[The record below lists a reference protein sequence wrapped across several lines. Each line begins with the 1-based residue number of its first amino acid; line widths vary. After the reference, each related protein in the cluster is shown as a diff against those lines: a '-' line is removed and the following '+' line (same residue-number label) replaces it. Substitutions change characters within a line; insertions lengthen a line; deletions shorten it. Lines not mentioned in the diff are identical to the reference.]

1 MAVVQYPPLAL
12 YIHIPWCL
20 RKCPYCDFNSHQLI
34 KVFDAQRYV
43 DALLADLDHE
53 LPRIADRELI
63 SIFIGGGTPSL
74 MPAVAMERLQWGVN
88 ARLPS
93 VPRAEVTL
101 EANPGTLEAGRFAGY
116 RAAGVNRLSI
126 GVQSFDTRSL
136 QRLGRIHGPDEAVA
150 AVKMAREAGF
160 DNINLDLMFGLPG
173 QNREMA
179 RQDVERA
186 VELMPEHISYYQLTL
201 EPNTRFAAQ
210 PPALPEEEWICEF
223 QYDGQRRLAQAGY
236 RQYEVSAYALP
247 GMQCRHNLNYWAF
260 GDYIGIG
267 AGAHGKLTDGAKQA
281 VWRRRRVR
289 GPDQY
294 LRAAGSEEAVAGS
307 QRLSD
312 DDLLLEFMMNNLRL
326 NRGFSRD
333 LFQRRTGLPFSRA
346 EPGIAAGVDLGLLVL
361 EDGIVRP
368 SEQGRRFLNDLLG
381 CFLK

>member
-1 MAVVQYPPLAL
+1 MAAAKYPPLAL
-12 YIHIPWCL
+12 YIHIPWCV
-20 RKCPYCDFNSHQLI
+20 RKCPYCDFNSHQLTG
-34 KVFDAQRYV
+34 VFDAQRYV

-53 LPRIADRELI
+53 LPRVADRELV

-74 MPAVAMERLQWGVN
+74 MPADAMERLLRGVN

-93 VPRAEVTL
+93 VPGAEVTL

-126 GVQSFDTRSL
+126 GAQSFDARSL

-173 QNREMA
+173 QNRAMA
-179 RQDVERA
+179 RRDVERA
-186 VELMPEHISYYQLTL
+186 MELMPEHISYYQLTL

-210 PPALPEEEWICEF
+210 PPALPGEERICDF
-223 QYDGQRRLAQAGY
+223 QYEGQRRLAETGY

-247 GMQCRHNLNYWAF
+247 GKQCRHNLNYWTF
-260 GDYIGIG
+260 GDYIGVG
-267 AGAHGKLTDGAKQA
+267 AGAHGKLTDSAKQA
-281 VWRRRRVR
+281 VWRRWRVR
-289 GPDQY
+289 GPDPYQ
-294 LRAAGSEEAVAGS
+294 RAAGSENAIAGS

-326 NRGFSRD
+326 NKGFSRD

-346 EPGIAAGVDLGLLVL
+346 EPGISAGEDLGLLVL
-361 EDGIVRP
+361 EDETVRP

-381 CFLK
+381 CF